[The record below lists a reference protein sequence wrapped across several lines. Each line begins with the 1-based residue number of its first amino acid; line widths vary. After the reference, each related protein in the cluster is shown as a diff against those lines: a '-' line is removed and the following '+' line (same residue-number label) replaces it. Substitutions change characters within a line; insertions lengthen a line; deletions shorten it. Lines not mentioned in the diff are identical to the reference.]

1 MLVHITA
8 KHIANGA
15 VHSRSCPIALALH
28 DLGFLRASVGMATY
42 SVDGTYDGTGLL
54 PAVARVFVRDFVHGK
69 PVEPFSVE
77 LDEAPTWW
85 RTHGCLV
92 DGEMEVVGQL
102 ALFESEE

>member
-8 KHIANGA
+8 KHIAAGA
-15 VHSRSCPIALALH
+15 VHSKRCPIALALQ
-28 DLGFLRASVGMATY
+28 DAGFPRASVGMATY

-54 PAVARVFVRDFVHGK
+54 PDAARVFVRDFVHGK

-85 RTHGCLV
+85 RTHGSKV
-92 DGEMEVVGQL
+92 GGEVVRTGQL
-102 ALFESEE
+102 SLFESEE